1 MWEREKWEIGE
12 REVVWRILRIMAS
25 IHLCPIILRMSNI
38 NNWITKYFEDGKFHL
53 LNRIFIFV
61 CQDGYVRSWMY
72 YLLQQWNGC
81 FLSHHK
87 WGNYLSWIFQ
97 VNSNTKKRRIHHKA
111 KITYFAFKD
120 VVLFFNRFSYKKS
133 KWPIHYMLMSSVK
146 RLK

>member
-1 MWEREKWEIGE
+1 MT
-12 REVVWRILRIMAS
+12 S

-38 NNWITKYFEDGKFHL
+38 NNWITKYFEDGKFHF

-97 VNSNTKKRRIHHKA
+97 VNGNAKSDGYITRQKSHTLLSKTSFYSLIDSHTRNPNDLSITCWWVRSNG
-111 KITYFAFKD
+111 
-120 VVLFFNRFSYKKS
+120 
-133 KWPIHYMLMSSVK
+133 WSSSCCFC
-146 RLK
+146 LGF

>member
-1 MWEREKWEIGE
+1 MT
-12 REVVWRILRIMAS
+12 S

-38 NNWITKYFEDGKFHL
+38 NNWITKYFEDGKFHF

-87 WGNYLSWIFQ
+87 WGRYLSWIFQ
-97 VNSNTKKRRIHHKA
+97 VNGNAKSDGYITRQKSHTLLSKTSFYSLIDSHTRNPNDLSITCWWVRSNG
-111 KITYFAFKD
+111 
-120 VVLFFNRFSYKKS
+120 
-133 KWPIHYMLMSSVK
+133 WSSSCCFC
-146 RLK
+146 LGF